1 MSPDAVKPAQIL
13 PLLYYSALKNR
24 WPGGKKVIRYKQAQ
38 LERFATS
45 KRLYGVVT
53 RLIKY
58 KDRGC
63 ECQRNTLFCLHV
75 DVNVLCF
82 TRKKGEFMS
91 FWKIFLNRF
100 GAVLQQER
108 LPAALL
114 MHSSDVLRFLRF
126 SQCTNLFKVGL

>member
-13 PLLYYSALKNR
+13 PLFYYSALKNR

-53 RLIKY
+53 RLTKY
-58 KDRGC
+58 KDRDC
-63 ECQRNTLFCLHV
+63 EYLHV
-75 DVNVLCF
+75 EVNVLFF

-91 FWKIFLNRF
+91 FWKIFLNQF
-100 GAVLQQER
+100 GAILQQEH
-108 LPAALL
+108 LSAALL
-114 MHSSDVLRFLRF
+114 MQFSNVLTFLRF
-126 SQCTNLFKVGL
+126 SQCTSLFTVGL